1 MPNSDY
7 FITKIT
13 IDDLDALIEIS
24 KKTFIAFF
32 KEFNSDENLNNY
44 VNKAFTTTKIHTE
57 ITNTNS
63 EFYFAKHKNEI
74 IGYLKLN
81 LKTAQTELQDP
92 SSLEIERIYV
102 VENFIGKQV
111 GQLLM
116 KTAIESALNKNLKYI
131 WLGVWEHNLRAIQFY
146 QKHNFAIFDT
156 HIFKMGND
164 DQTDYLM
171 KLKL

>member
-63 EFYFAKHKNEI
+63 EFYFAKHKNDI

-92 SSLEIERIYV
+92 NSLEIERIYV

-116 KTAIESALNKNLKYI
+116 KTAIKSALNKNLKYI
-131 WLGVWEHNLRAIQFY
+131 WLGVWEHNLRAIRFY
-146 QKHNFAIFDT
+146 QKHNFTIFDT